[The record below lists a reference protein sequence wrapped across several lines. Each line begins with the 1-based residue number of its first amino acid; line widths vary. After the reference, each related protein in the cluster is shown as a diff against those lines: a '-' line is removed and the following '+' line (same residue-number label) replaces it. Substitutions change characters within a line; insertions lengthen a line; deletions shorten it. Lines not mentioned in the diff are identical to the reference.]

1 MKRCKDS
8 MQKRTPCRDKREDDW
23 TRGNEFVFEK
33 GQMK

>member
-1 MKRCKDS
+1 MKRCKNFNAKKEI
-8 MQKRTPCRDKREDDW
+8 MQKREDDW